1 MTGYVNDTAF
11 PIGSE
16 QTQGLCAPSLGIS
29 VLEYFAAAALSGILS
44 NSHMAE
50 CGVFNDAARLAY
62 KAAEELLRISRPDIP
77 MQQEE
82 QNEAEPI

>member
-16 QTQGLCAPSLGIS
+16 QTQGQFAPSLGIS

-44 NSHMAE
+44 NSHMVE
-50 CGVFNDAARLAY
+50 CGVKDAAILAY
-62 KAAEELLRISRPDIP
+62 KSAEELLRISRPDIP
-77 MQQEE
+77 SQQEV
-82 QNEAEPI
+82 QNEAMYI